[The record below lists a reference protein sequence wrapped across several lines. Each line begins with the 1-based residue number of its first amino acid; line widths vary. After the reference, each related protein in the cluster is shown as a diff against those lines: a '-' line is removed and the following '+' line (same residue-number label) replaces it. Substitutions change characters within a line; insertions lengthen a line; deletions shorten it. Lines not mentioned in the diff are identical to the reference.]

1 MASAVTERALT
12 YPPPAASMVRR
23 LAFLVP
29 LAVFARVAVGLGIEP
44 RWSHGRL
51 KVAANSVAEPALT
64 S

>member
-23 LAFLVP
+23 LGLLLP
-29 LAVFARVAVGLGIEP
+29 LAVFAMVAVGLGIEP
-44 RWSHGRL
+44 RWSHSRR
-51 KVAANSVAEPALT
+51 KITANSVAEPAVT